1 MVQRVQAGLSCDNR
15 GRDEGAERADISVSG
30 RTNAKRKGTS
40 ELVPVSP
47 PFLLAQ
53 PGPNSL
59 LCVRPKTGSDGSVP
73 PGDRLDDARPQST
86 QAFWPLSPALRA
98 LSAPALLP
106 HLPSSQPQRPG

>member
-15 GRDEGAERADISVSG
+15 GRDEGAVRADISVPG

-40 ELVPVSP
+40 ELSSISP

-59 LCVRPKTGSDGSVP
+59 LCVRPKTGSEGSDP
-73 PGDRLDDARPQST
+73 PGDRL
-86 QAFWPLSPALRA
+86 
-98 LSAPALLP
+98 
-106 HLPSSQPQRPG
+106 G